1 MKHDTLAATETLENT
16 ASAAAAIE
24 LSDEALEAAAEM
36 TSAAH
41 GTGHFPIC

>member
-1 MKHDTLAATETLENT
+1 MKHDTLPATETLENSG
-16 ASAAAAIE
+16 SAAAAIE

-41 GTGHFPIC
+41 GTGHFPLC